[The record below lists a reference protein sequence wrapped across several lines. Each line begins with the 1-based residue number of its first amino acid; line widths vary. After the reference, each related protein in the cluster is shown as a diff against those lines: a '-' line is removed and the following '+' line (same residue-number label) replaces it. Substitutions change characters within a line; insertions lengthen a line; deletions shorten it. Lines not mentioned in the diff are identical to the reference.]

1 MFVVLFQCISK
12 LKDLTCGFTPPYVAL
27 LLALLLTLFFAAVT
41 PMQCNY
47 LFFILHFF
55 YIFSHVISIML
66 HDMDPERFAC
76 LSQVKLKQLNSTL
89 FQVHPHQDHH
99 TQPRCYWP
107 S

>member
-55 YIFSHVISIML
+55 LYLFSRYQYHVTWYGPWEI
-66 HDMDPERFAC
+66 C
-76 LSQVKLKQLNSTL
+76 LPVTGEA
-89 FQVHPHQDHH
+89 
-99 TQPRCYWP
+99 
-107 S
+107 

>member
-41 PMQCNY
+41 PMQCND

-55 YIFSHVISIML
+55 
-66 HDMDPERFAC
+66 
-76 LSQVKLKQLNSTL
+76 
-89 FQVHPHQDHH
+89 
-99 TQPRCYWP
+99 
-107 S
+107 